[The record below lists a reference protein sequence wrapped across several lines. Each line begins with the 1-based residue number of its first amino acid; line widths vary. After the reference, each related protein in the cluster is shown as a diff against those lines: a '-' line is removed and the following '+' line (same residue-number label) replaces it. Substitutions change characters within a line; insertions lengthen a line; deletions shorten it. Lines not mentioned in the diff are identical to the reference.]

1 MQKPFKSLHLG
12 FKQQEI
18 MKRTLLLLSLMA
30 GFAGVSQAQ
39 ETITPDVL
47 DRGIPTNI
55 VRTPKAIKYSARVA
69 NNVNARMSHT
79 DAVVLGFS
87 GGNPT
92 SAFGN
97 SSFIDFYTD
106 TLMRINFGGQIA
118 RTGFNGVGGM
128 LNPYHFFFD
137 EPVSVGQPYR
147 LDTVWVGGIYTRIQN
162 NNVGDTLRVQV
173 SFGPSTALGN
183 GPTSGAPWVALRF
196 NATAPAPIAN
206 RAVVGQIYSGNP
218 AHGFGGTLSAS
229 AVTINYVLTAADTVS
244 TNPNYPYIP
253 IVMPNG
259 GLQIPANN
267 WVGVN
272 AMYRT
277 GNPYSAGDLY
287 WTNVTDSVGIH
298 NTYRPLAWV
307 ESASPAAHVFMLDST
322 GLSFTLTRV
331 ARYGTNPGSFWSSP
345 RTDRGYWIDFSIN
358 YNSTVSVRGIDAN
371 VARIGNVYPNPV
383 NAGNTMVLPVQLKR
397 SSRVNYNITNYLGQ
411 QVAVEQLG
419 LLNEGEHR
427 LEVATSQL
435 NAGIYFLNIQV
446 DGASQAVR
454 FVVNK

>member
-1 MQKPFKSLHLG
+1 
-12 FKQQEI
+12 

-39 ETITPDVL
+39 QNITPELL

-55 VRTPKAIKYSARVA
+55 VREPKAVKNSARVA
-69 NNVNARMSHT
+69 NNFSARISHT
-79 DAVVLGFS
+79 DAVVLAYS

-97 SSFIDFYTD
+97 SSFIDFYCD
-106 TLMRINFGGQIA
+106 TLMRVDFSGQVL

-128 LNPYHFFFD
+128 LNPYQLFFD
-137 EPVSVGQPYR
+137 EPLPLATAYR
-147 LDTVWVGGIYTRIQN
+147 LDTVWVGGIYTRVKN
-162 NNVGDTLRVQV
+162 NNVGDTLKVQV
-173 SFGPSTALGN
+173 AFGPSTALGN

-196 NATAPAPIAN
+196 NTTAPAPIAG

-218 AHGFGGTLSAS
+218 AHGFGGNLSAA
-229 AVTINYVLTAADTVS
+229 AVTVNYVLTPNDTDS
-244 TNPNYPYIP
+244 NNPNYPYIP
-253 IVMPNG
+253 IVIPNG
-259 GLQIPANN
+259 GLQIPAGN

-272 AMYRT
+272 AMFKT

-287 WTNVTDSVGIH
+287 WTNNTADTAIH
-298 NTYRPLAWV
+298 NSFRPLAWV
-307 ESASPAAHVFMLDST
+307 ESASPAAHVFMFDST
-322 GLSFTLTRV
+322 GLSYTLTRV
-331 ARYGTNPGSFWSSP
+331 ARYGTNPASYWASP
-345 RTDRGYWIDFSIN
+345 RTDRGYWLDFSI
-358 YNSTVSVRGIDAN
+358 SATLPGASVRGIDAN

-383 NAGNTMVLPVQLKR
+383 NAGNTMVLPVQLMR
-397 SSRVNYNITNYLGQ
+397 NSQVNYSITNFLGQ

-419 LLNEGEHR
+419 LLTEGEHR

-435 NAGIYFLNIQV
+435 NAGIYFLNVQV